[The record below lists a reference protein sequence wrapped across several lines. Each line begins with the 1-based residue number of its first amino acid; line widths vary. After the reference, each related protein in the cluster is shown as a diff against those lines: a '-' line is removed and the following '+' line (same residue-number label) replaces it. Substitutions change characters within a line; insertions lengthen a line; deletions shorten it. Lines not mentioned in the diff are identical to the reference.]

1 MNTTSQIQSAAI
13 QLKVSTGIAPN
24 DAPFSGQTL
33 ALDPHNVTMV
43 EAKSYQHFRLEQNGQ
58 VIENPNL
65 DERGDD
71 LIVTAPDGSTLVLL
85 GFVPLAASGASSFV
99 QDSRDLE
106 EQGSDDIDDRQIPKE
121 ALAQTQ
127 AEAEPATDG
136 EQTGDNSQAM
146 DAVAANSDST
156 AQALNDLSES
166 SMPEEEAEEDDD
178 DFGILFWAGAG
189 RLGSAGIASFLANDE
204 GNGSNVGDGS
214 NSINYNVTA
223 NLGPRLGF
231 S

>member
-33 ALDPHNVTMV
+33 ALDPDNVTMV

-65 DERGDD
+65 DERGND
-71 LIVTAPDGSTLVLL
+71 LIVTAPDGSKLVLL

-106 EQGSDDIDDRQIPKE
+106 VQDSDEIDDQQIPKE

-127 AEAEPATDG
+127 AKRLATSACVLLSG
-136 EQTGDNSQAM
+136 VGLAQQTVPGGLYQ
-146 DAVAANSDST
+146 
-156 AQALNDLSES
+156 L
-166 SMPEEEAEEDDD
+166 
-178 DFGILFWAGAG
+178 I
-189 RLGSAGIASFLANDE
+189 
-204 GNGSNVGDGS
+204 
-214 NSINYNVTA
+214 
-223 NLGPRLGF
+223 
-231 S
+231 